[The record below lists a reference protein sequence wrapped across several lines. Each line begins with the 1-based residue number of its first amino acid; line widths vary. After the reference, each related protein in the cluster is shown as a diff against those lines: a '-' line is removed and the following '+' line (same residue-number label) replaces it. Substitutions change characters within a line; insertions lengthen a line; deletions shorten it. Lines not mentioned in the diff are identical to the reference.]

1 VNSVVLQRA
10 VWLAGITL
18 VAAIAAVAITRR
30 DAAGNES
37 LPGAVAVPGTKN
49 GYYTARAAPYGPT
62 ASHRRTACG
71 KPFLKTTE
79 GVAHPVL
86 PCGVRVYIRFHG
98 REVLTQVVDRGP
110 NVPGRDFDLT
120 KALADRLDLHGTQT
134 IQWRFAK

>member
-1 VNSVVLQRA
+1 MNPALVQRA

-30 DAAGNES
+30 DAGSSRN

-49 GYYTARAAPYGPT
+49 GYYTAKAAPYGPT
-62 ASHRRTACG
+62 AKHRRTACG
-71 KPFLKTTE
+71 QPFLTTTE

-86 PCGVRVYIRFHG
+86 PCGVRLYIRFHG

-110 NVPGRDFDLT
+110 NVPGRDLDLT
-120 KALADRLDLHGTQT
+120 KALANRLDLHGTQT
-134 IQWRFAK
+134 IQWRFAR

>member
-1 VNSVVLQRA
+1 MNTTLLQRA

-18 VAAIAAVAITRR
+18 VAAIAAIAITRR
-30 DAAGNES
+30 DASGNRS
-37 LPGAVAVPGTKN
+37 LPGAVVVPGTKN
-49 GYYTARAAPYGPT
+49 GYYTAKAAPYGPT

-86 PCGVRVYIRFHG
+86 PCGVRLYIRFHG

-110 NVPGRDFDLT
+110 GVPGRDFDLT
-120 KALADRLDLHGTQT
+120 KALANRLDLHGTQS
-134 IQWRFAK
+134 IQWRFAR